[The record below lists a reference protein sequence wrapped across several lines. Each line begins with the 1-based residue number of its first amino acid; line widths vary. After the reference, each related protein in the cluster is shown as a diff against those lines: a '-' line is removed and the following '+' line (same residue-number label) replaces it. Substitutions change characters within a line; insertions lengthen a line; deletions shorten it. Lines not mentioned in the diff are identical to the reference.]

1 MSSASMPRPASI
13 WHAELVGPGLGAV
26 EADAQRQVL
35 GPQAAVA
42 GRVGQVHGVG
52 RRAAQ
57 GGGAEVAHD
66 LELPLGVAAG
76 DGHDGAAEALGAEVQ
91 AEAAGEEAVAEG
103 VLQEVARRH
112 AARGEGAGDQVGPD
126 VEVAARVADGGR
138 VAGRAGAGVHAHDL
152 VARAREHAERVVVAQ
167 VDLGGEGQVGDVAVA
182 GHVAGLDAELVQ
194 LLAVERDVVVGV
206 LEGGAQALD
215 LQRAELLGRQRLGG
229 RLPVQPAG
237 RVPGQ
242 VLFGDALTAPAP
254 PRR

>member
-1 MSSASMPRPASI
+1 MSSASLAEARLDL
-13 WHAELVGPGLGAV
+13 HAELVGPRLGAV

-35 GPQAAVA
+35 RTQAAVA

-76 DGHDGAAEALGAEVQ
+76 DGHHGAAEALGAEVQ
-91 AEAAGEEAVAEG
+91 AEPAGEEAVAEG

-112 AARGEGAGDQVGPD
+112 AAGGEGPGDQVGPH
-126 VEVAARVADGGR
+126 VEVAARVPDGGR
-138 VAGRAGAGVHAHDL
+138 VAGRAGAGVDAHHL
-152 VARAREHAERVVVAQ
+152 VARPREHAERVVVAE

-194 LLAVERDVVVGV
+194 LLAVEGDVVVGV
-206 LEGGAQALD
+206 LERRPQPLHLQLAQL
-215 LQRAELLGRQRLGG
+215 RRRQGLGG

-237 RVPGQ
+237 G
-242 VLFGDALTAPAP
+242 VLGRGAPRP
-254 PRR
+254 PEER